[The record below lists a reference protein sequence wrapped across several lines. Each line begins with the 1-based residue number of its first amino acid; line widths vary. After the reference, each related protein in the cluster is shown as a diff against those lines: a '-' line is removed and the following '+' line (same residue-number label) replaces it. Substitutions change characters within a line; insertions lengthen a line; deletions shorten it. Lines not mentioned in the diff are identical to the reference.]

1 LEKPVNIRLA
11 AVAIA
16 TAVPLSLWAGAANAS
31 GDGYGGGYETI
42 GEEGCRPGY
51 WRNRLGI
58 WQQHS
63 PSTSLRSV
71 FSAVSGTR
79 FASTTMAQALSLH
92 GGSGVDG
99 ARQIL
104 LRAGTAAV
112 LNAAHGRIDYS
123 LTKAAVV
130 RRVNTAL
137 KTGDRQIILDAA
149 AALDRANNL
158 GCPL

>member
-1 LEKPVNIRLA
+1 MDIRVRLA

-16 TAVPLSLWAGAANAS
+16 TAVPLSLWARVANAS
-31 GDGYGGGYETI
+31 GDGYGGDHETI
-42 GEEGCRPGY
+42 GQEGCTPGY
-51 WRNRLGI
+51 WKNHLGV

-79 FASTTMAQALSLH
+79 FASTTMAQALSLR

-99 ARQIL
+99 ARHIL
-104 LRAGTAAV
+104 LRAETAAV
-112 LNAAHGRIDYS
+112 LNAAHSRVVYS

-149 AALDRANNL
+149 AALDHANNL
-158 GCPL
+158 GCPP